1 MTGRVQDCGRIALP
15 EALQEK
21 TGLYPGATYTI
32 ALNPDGSLHLVP
44 SDERPPSEPPRG
56 AQCA

>member
-1 MTGRVQDCGRIALP
+1 MTGRVQDCGCIALT
-15 EALQEK
+15 EALQEQ

-32 ALNPDGSLHLVP
+32 ELNPDGSLQLVP
-44 SDERPPSEPPRG
+44 LEKRPPSEPACG

>member
-1 MTGRVQDCGRIALP
+1 MTGCVQDCGCIALP
-15 EALQEK
+15 EALQEQ

-44 SDERPPSEPPRG
+44 LRKRPPSEPARG
-56 AQCA
+56 VQCA